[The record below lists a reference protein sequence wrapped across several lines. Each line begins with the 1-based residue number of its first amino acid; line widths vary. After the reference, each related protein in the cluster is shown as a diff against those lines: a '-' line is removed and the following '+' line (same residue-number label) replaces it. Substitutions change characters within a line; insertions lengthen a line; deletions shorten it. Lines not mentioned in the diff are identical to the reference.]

1 MKDTDNILY
10 SIIPLILIIL
20 FSWLFSLLGS
30 KMRKQGKET
39 EATGEKSR
47 GYQLMDLLLPDK
59 PESGPAANQLPG
71 TERPAELPQPN
82 LPVQMPK
89 TAPGSPPVTAKP
101 IEPKWWGA

>member
-39 EATGEKSR
+39 ETTGEKNR
-47 GYQLMDLLLPDK
+47 GFQLMDLLLEDK
-59 PESGPAANQLPG
+59 TGSGPASTQLPG
-71 TERPAELPQPN
+71 MDRPAELSHPD
-82 LPVQMPK
+82 LPVKMPK

>member
-30 KMRKQGKET
+30 KMRKQGKEA
-39 EATGEKSR
+39 EATGEKDR
-47 GYQLMDLLLPDK
+47 AYQLMDLLLPDK
-59 PESGPAANQLPG
+59 AGSGPAANQLPG
-71 TERPAELPQPN
+71 IDRPAELPQPD
-82 LPVQMPK
+82 LPIKMPK